1 MKNQTKKTFKIYWE
15 NILNYKK
22 SSFGILIAV
31 IGAGVTNSLV
41 PVFYKNFFNNL
52 TGSQPK
58 NILYTNLLFI
68 LLTIG
73 ILELLRWAS
82 WRAVNF
88 LVSFMESHVM
98 ADLSNKCFAYL
109 HKHSFSYFNNNFT
122 GSMVKKA
129 KSFVSAFE
137 TIIDQFIFNIFPSII
152 NITVI
157 TIVLMTVNKILALA
171 VIVWIIIFLSVNWIF
186 TKYKLQYDIKR
197 AAAETNITGI
207 LSDTISNSTNIKLF
221 NGYKSELNN
230 FKNANENLRKIRLF
244 TWNLGQYFEAGQGL
258 FMVALEVGIFF
269 FAIQLW
275 RKNIF
280 TAGDFVLIQAYLIT
294 IFNYTWDFGRVIRK
308 IYENLADA
316 EEMTEVFNT
325 PHEITDS
332 LDAKELVVE
341 KGKVEFRDVDFY
353 YNNKNKKIIKNLNL
367 IIKPKEKVALIG
379 PSGAGKTTIVKLILR
394 MHNIASGKILIDEQ
408 NIAKVTQESL
418 RENISLVP
426 QDPILFHRTLMEN
439 IRYGKQEAT
448 DEEVIEAAK
457 KAHAHEFISEC
468 VDGYNTYV
476 GERGIK
482 LSGGERQ
489 RVAIARAILRNA
501 PILILDEATSSL
513 DSESE
518 TFIQEALDEL
528 MKDKTVIVIAH
539 RLSTIKK
546 ADRIIVVDKG
556 GINEQGTHEQLIK
569 KNNGI
574 YKNLWN
580 LQVCGFIK

>member
-22 SSFGILIAV
+22 STFGILIAV

-52 TGSQPK
+52 TGNQPK
-58 NILYTNLLFI
+58 NVLYTNLLFI

-73 ILELLRWAS
+73 ILELLRWAC
-82 WRAVNF
+82 WRTVNF
-88 LVSFMESHVM
+88 LVMFMESHVM

-137 TIIDQFIFNIFPSII
+137 TIVDQFIFNIFPSII

-171 VIVWIIIFLSVNWIF
+171 VVVWIIAFLSVNWIF

-221 NGYKSELNN
+221 NGYKLELNN

-244 TWNLGQYFEAGQGL
+244 TWNLGQFFESGQGL

-332 LDAKELVVE
+332 VDAKELIVE

-353 YNNKNKKIIKNLNL
+353 YSNKNKKIIKNLNL

-394 MHNIASGKILIDEQ
+394 MHNIASGKILIDGQ

-457 KAHAHEFISEC
+457 KAHAHEFISES

-489 RVAIARAILRNA
+489 RIAIARAILRNA

-518 TFIQEALDEL
+518 TFIQQALDEL

-556 GINEQGTHEQLIK
+556 GVNEQGTHEQLIK